1 MNASHRVSRR
11 AVLALA
17 GTAAFPA
24 LAQSAAGFPSKFVRI
39 VVGYGPG
46 GPPDLL
52 ARAIAHTLSES
63 WKQPVIVENK
73 AGAGGSLGAEIVARS
88 APDGHILLL
97 APLTHSIVPSLMKL
111 PFDAMNDFQPVTL
124 VGQAPLVL
132 VVHPSFPANNVKELI
147 EQAKAKPGQLVY
159 ASAGNGTST
168 HIIGEMLKRTAG
180 VDILHVPYKGSGAA
194 VIDVMAGR
202 ANMYFD
208 TLASSLP
215 HIRSG
220 KLKPLTVLSPKRSTQ
235 LPDLP
240 TMAESGYPGFEV
252 AGWLGV
258 FAPAKMPRPLLATIN
273 SAINATIDSPMVKNQ
288 LAAMGAESVG
298 TTPEEFERVVRRD
311 MQRFGAIIKDTGIRV
326 D

>member
-1 MNASHRVSRR
+1 
-11 AVLALA
+11 
-17 GTAAFPA
+17 
-24 LAQSAAGFPSKFVRI
+24 
-39 VVGYGPG
+39 
-46 GPPDLL
+46 
-52 ARAIAHTLSES
+52 
-63 WKQPVIVENK
+63 
-73 AGAGGSLGAEIVARS
+73 
-88 APDGHILLL
+88 L